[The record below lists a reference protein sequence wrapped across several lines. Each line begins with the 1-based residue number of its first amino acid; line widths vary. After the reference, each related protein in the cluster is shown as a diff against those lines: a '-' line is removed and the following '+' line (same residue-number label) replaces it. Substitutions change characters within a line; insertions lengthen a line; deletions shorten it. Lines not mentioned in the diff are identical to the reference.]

1 MDIKALLSNLPSVDE
16 ILKSNEGHRW
26 RQIYPRSY
34 VVSAV
39 REVLQGLRKEILDR
53 GIAAVSHLEILGRI
67 DVRLDEISGFS
78 LKPCINATG
87 VVLHTNLGRS
97 VISDAVLNHVK
108 NIAGSYSNL
117 EYEIETGARGKR
129 YSHVTKLLCE
139 LTGAEDGIIVNNN
152 AAAVLV
158 CLSAL
163 ARAKEVIVSRGEL
176 VEIGGSFRIPDVM
189 TISGAILREVGTTN
203 KTHCA
208 DFEKALTDNTALLL
222 KVHQSNFRMIGFT
235 SDVSIG
241 EMVSLGRRLN
251 LPVMFDLGS
260 GCLIDLKPYGI
271 YVEHTVQDIVRAGA
285 DIVTFSG
292 DKLLGGPQAGVIVG
306 KSKLIEIITK
316 NPLMRAVRIDKM
328 TLAAFEAT
336 LRCYLDVGV
345 AEQEIPTLAMM
356 LQGGGKIKARAKKV
370 SRLLQHKISL
380 DVAKVNVIEDTS
392 QAGGGALA
400 EVQFETYAIA
410 IIPARISVNDLEVKL
425 RTGNPPVIARIKD
438 GQLLLD
444 ARTILD
450 KEVASLALRVSSAL
464 LSEC

>member
-1 MDIKALLSNLPSVDE
+1 
-16 ILKSNEGHRW
+16 
-26 RQIYPRSY
+26 
-34 VVSAV
+34 
-39 REVLQGLRKEILDR
+39 
-53 GIAAVSHLEILGRI
+53 
-67 DVRLDEISGFS
+67 
-78 LKPCINATG
+78 
-87 VVLHTNLGRS
+87 
-97 VISDAVLNHVK
+97 
-108 NIAGSYSNL
+108 
-117 EYEIETGARGKR
+117 
-129 YSHVTKLLCE
+129 
-139 LTGAEDGIIVNNN
+139 
-152 AAAVLV
+152 
-158 CLSAL
+158 
-163 ARAKEVIVSRGEL
+163 
-176 VEIGGSFRIPDVM
+176 
-189 TISGAILREVGTTN
+189 
-203 KTHCA
+203 
-208 DFEKALTDNTALLL
+208 LTDNTALLL